1 MKHQQEREMK
11 KQTDKKRLD
20 WLNNNFFNRENLD
33 WNGKV
38 SESSWMWV
46 FFAPINVQ
54 SDVRDVIDAAMKRD
68 KE

>member
-38 SESSWMWV
+38 SKSSWMWV

-68 KE
+68 EE